1 MYVFSGTTK
10 TIKFID
16 IRIEEKEK
24 MFQFTIIVPVFQQFN
39 IFDLFITSLLKSIE
53 YSTQI
58 ILIDDNSPRN
68 VADKIKELSQNSS
81 GKIYAESLRHEYNCG
96 SSKCINEAIP
106 MIKGKIVAIIDS
118 DTIMREG
125 WQSIIINTLK
135 DNAIGGIGAV
145 LLYPQTNGVQSCGIT
160 YTYGTGRHFMLNA
173 SPKNL
178 SNEIYEVQA
187 SIFAF
192 FVTTAE
198 IISKVGM
205 LDPSFFNGYE
215 DIDYQMRIRKLG
227 YKIVINPQLQFY
239 HWEKSNGLHREFNR
253 RSNLAFL
260 WKKHGNFIKEDL
272 WDFIFQQFSTK
283 QIERSYI
290 GVDLCSSRRDAE
302 AFWENAAKFD
312 TELITQRIDYSY
324 SVEDTMPIWLLQII
338 HYDFFRT
345 STPILFL
352 CDNFVQLLGN
362 DYWLKM
368 REKYSQ
374 KDIIVDLYGN
384 VIDFSTLKNYFWP
397 GTKIR

>member
-1 MYVFSGTTK
+1 MHVFSGATK
-10 TIKFID
+10 TIKFNNIS
-16 IRIEEKEK
+16 IKEKGK
-24 MFQFTIIVPVFQQFN
+24 MFQFTIIIPIFQQFN

-58 ILIDDNSPRN
+58 ILIDDNSPRD
-68 VADKIKELSQNSS
+68 VSDKIMELSQNSS
-81 GKIYAESLRHEYNCG
+81 KKIYIESLRHEYNCG

-118 DTIMREG
+118 DTIIYEG
-125 WQSIIINTLK
+125 WQSIVINTLK
-135 DNAIGGIGAV
+135 DTEIGGIGAV

-160 YTYGTGRHFMLNA
+160 YTDGTGRHFMLNA

-198 IISKVGM
+198 VINKVGM

-227 YKIVINPQLQFY
+227 YKIVIHPKLQFY
-239 HWEKSNGLHREFNR
+239 HWEKSNGLHREYNR
-253 RSNLAFL
+253 RSNLGFL
-260 WKKHGNFIKEDL
+260 WKKHGDFIKEDL
-272 WDFIFQQFSTK
+272 WDFIFRQFSTR
-283 QIERSYI
+283 QIEPSYI
-290 GVDLCSSRRDAE
+290 GVDLCSSRRDAA
-302 AFWENAAKFD
+302 AFWENVAKFD
-312 TELITQRIDYSY
+312 AELIIQRIDYSY
-324 SVEDTMPIWLLQII
+324 SVEDAMPIWLLQII

-345 STPILFL
+345 PEPILFL

-384 VIDFSTLKNYFWP
+384 VIEFNTLKNHCWP

>member
-1 MYVFSGTTK
+1 
-10 TIKFID
+10 
-16 IRIEEKEK
+16 
-24 MFQFTIIVPVFQQFN
+24 MFRFTIIIPTFQQFN

-58 ILIDDNSPRN
+58 ILIDDNSPQD
-68 VADKIKELSQNSS
+68 VADKIKELSENSNE
-81 GKIYAESLRHEYNCG
+81 KIYTESIRHEYNYG
-96 SSKCINEAIP
+96 SSKCINEALP
-106 MIKGKIVAIIDS
+106 MIKGEIVAIIDS
-118 DTIMREG
+118 DTIINEG

-135 DNAIGGIGAV
+135 DPGIGGIGAV

-173 SPKNL
+173 SRQNL
-178 SNEIYEVQA
+178 CNHIYEVQA

-192 FVTTAE
+192 FVTTADV
-198 IISKVGM
+198 ISKVGM
-205 LDPSFFNGYE
+205 LDTNFFNGYE

-227 YKIVINPQLQFY
+227 YKIVIQPRLQFY
-239 HWEKSNGLHREFNR
+239 HWEKSNGLHREYNR
-253 RSNLAFL
+253 RSNLGVL
-260 WKKHGNFIKEDL
+260 WKKHGDFIKEDL
-272 WDFIFQQFSTK
+272 WDFIFQQFSVK
-283 QIERSYI
+283 QMQRSYI
-290 GVDLCSSRRDAE
+290 GVDLCASRRDAV
-302 AFWENAAKFD
+302 AFWENVAKMNA
-312 TELITQRIDYSY
+312 ELITQCIDYSY
-324 SVEDTMPIWLLQII
+324 SVEDAMPIWLLQII

-345 STPILFL
+345 PEPILFL

-384 VIDFSTLKNYFWP
+384 VIEFDTLKNHFWP